1 MTRRLAPAAAV
12 VAALALVAAGC
23 GGDSEPEV
31 SASTQWA
38 GDLCTAVDT
47 WQSSLASI
55 TSTLTSDPTKDG
67 LESAASDARDA
78 TETLIDTVKGLGS
91 PDTES
96 GDQAKSTVDSLADSL
111 QTNVDTV
118 ENAVEDVSGVQGLL
132 TAVST
137 VSAAVANMTS
147 ELSSSLTEL
156 QSLGNVDN
164 ELRQSFSEAES
175 CNGVIPGS

>member
-1 MTRRLAPAAAV
+1 MTRTLASGAALA
-12 VAALALVAAGC
+12 AALALVAAGC
-23 GGDSEPEV
+23 GGDSEPDV

-38 GDLCTAVDT
+38 GDLCAAVDT
-47 WQSSLASI
+47 WQSSIASI
-55 TSTLTSDPTKDG
+55 ASTLTSDPTKDG
-67 LESAASDARDA
+67 LESAASDAQDA

-96 GDQAKSTVDSLADSL
+96 GDQAKSTVESLADSL
-111 QTNVDTV
+111 QTNVDTI

-137 VSAAVANMTS
+137 VSAAVAKMTS
-147 ELSSSLTEL
+147 ELSSSVTEL

-164 ELRQSFSEAES
+164 ELQQSFSEAES